1 MKEELVRYK
10 RARIV
15 EEACRL
21 FYERGF
27 VGTTLDAI
35 AERLEVNKPF
45 IYQFFASKHE
55 ILAAVVDNEI
65 RRVIELLDTMHT
77 REGSASQQL
86 YSFISAWVRENI
98 EFQMIATIFWQ
109 EHHHF
114 SLETQ
119 QETSNLQKSL
129 NGRLTEL
136 IENGIASG
144 EFDVDNPRLAAYA
157 LTGLAQWIPRWY
169 RPEGDFAV
177 DEICTYFAGQALRI
191 VGCRISPATI
201 ASAPLQQEAESPRF

>member
-1 MKEELVRYK
+1 
-10 RARIV
+10 
-15 EEACRL
+15 
-21 FYERGF
+21 
-27 VGTTLDAI
+27 
-35 AERLEVNKPF
+35 KPF

-65 RRVIELLDTMHT
+65 RRVIELLDSMHA

-114 SLETQ
+114 SPETQ

-136 IENGIASG
+136 IENGI
-144 EFDVDNPRLAAYA
+144 
-157 LTGLAQWIPRWY
+157 
-169 RPEGDFAV
+169 
-177 DEICTYFAGQALRI
+177 
-191 VGCRISPATI
+191 
-201 ASAPLQQEAESPRF
+201 

>member
-27 VGTTLDAI
+27 VGTTIDAI

-55 ILAAVVDNEI
+55 ILAAVIDNEI
-65 RRVIELLDTMHT
+65 RRVIELLDTIHT
-77 REGSASQQL
+77 RDGSASQQL
-86 YSFISAWVRENI
+86 YGFISAWVRENI

-114 SLETQ
+114 TSKTQ
-119 QETSNLQKSL
+119 QDTSNLQKTL

-136 IENGIASG
+136 IEHGIASG

-157 LTGLAQWIPRWY
+157 LTGIAQWIPRWY

-177 DEICTYFAGQALRI
+177 DEICAYFAGQALRI
-191 VGCRISPATI
+191 VGCRVPPAALAT
-201 ASAPLQQEAESPRF
+201 APVLQDAEMPQL